1 MTLIELLIGSAAVAA
16 AAVAFVT
23 AMTHQTLLIE
33 HARNVSWATL
43 DASRVMERLRL
54 QNTAGVCLGVAPP
67 AGFASWDAWLQAD
80 VAGGG
85 GGGKIIQ
92 PDPTNNER
100 VVVNPPVGVD
110 PLSVTVAV
118 CWRHRNRIIGTCV
131 PNGAALADDPDGN
144 TGSPVLLT
152 SQITCRG

>member
-1 MTLIELLIGSAAVAA
+1 MTLIELLIGSAVVAA
-16 AAVAFVT
+16 AAMAHIT
-23 AMTHQTLLIE
+23 AMTHQTILLE
-33 HARNVSWATL
+33 HARNVTWATI
-43 DASRVMERLRL
+43 DASRVLERLRL
-54 QNTAGVCLGVAPP
+54 QNAGGVCLGVTPP
-67 AGFASWDAWLQAD
+67 TGFADWDAWLQAA
-80 VAGGG
+80 VGAG

-110 PLSVTVAV
+110 PLEVTVAV
-118 CWRHRNRIIGTCV
+118 CWRHRGRLIGTCV

-144 TGSPVLLT
+144 TSSPVLLT